1 MKFRNRIQF
10 ELVLNF
16 WILIMLRFA
25 LRALSLI
32 LCRKGSYLENF
43 EIIIFLIM
51 LEKILF
57 RLLLFLIEFWP
68 KRRFQVHLLDFLQ
81 WLYQTLTNLQ
91 SSKKL
96 CFVDKILFSIVLSE
110 NYYALLLSLA
120 FERADIITCFSFYN
134 QPSCLKSNIKNGIKV

>member
-1 MKFRNRIQF
+1 MGIFRFGEAFCLFTFFFFFNFFYFKFCKIKCVSIFEIQKQIQI

-57 RLLLFLIEFWP
+57 RLLLFLIEIWP
-68 KRRFQVHLLDFLQ
+68 KRRFQVNLLDFLQ

-96 CFVDKILFSIVLSE
+96 CFVDKILFSIVL
-110 NYYALLLSLA
+110 
-120 FERADIITCFSFYN
+120 
-134 QPSCLKSNIKNGIKV
+134 